1 MVTRLEARRSKHVG
15 GLAKRLVLG
24 CKGHIR
30 PSTDIRYPVEDSERE
45 AEKSKIPP
53 SVFLNNLLNVR
64 DSPLSDFLE
73 MLAQPFTS
81 HSLTRNVVLRLFVL
95 EMTPDISER
104 VDIKARTIGYSYGPK
119 YADMVGMIMPT
130 KAGVNLGIA
139 YAMELPDPK
148 KLLEGTG
155 KLHRHIK
162 LKSMSDLESA
172 ALKALLTA
180 SIAATVR
187 RREKAAQKAKK

>member
-1 MVTRLEARRSKHVG
+1 MKDPARTSKVMPG
-15 GLAKRLVLG
+15 KEVADLLAGFAPEVRNLA
-24 CKGHIR
+24 
-30 PSTDIRYPVEDSERE
+30 PAER
-45 AEKSKIPP
+45 A
-53 SVFLNNLLNVR
+53 
-64 DSPLSDFLE
+64 
-73 MLAQPFTS
+73 
-81 HSLTRNVVLRLFVL
+81 FVL

-104 VDIKARTIGYSYGPK
+104 VDVKARMIGYSYCQK
-119 YADMVGMIMPT
+119 YDRYGRHDHADQSGS
-130 KAGVNLGIA
+130 KSGHCLCD
-139 YAMELPDPK
+139 ELPDPK

-155 KLHRHIK
+155 KLHRHVK